1 MASAVQ
7 ITEKSLFKSDGY
19 NPFLHTSVMRMYLAL
34 IVLLFLV
41 VLIGAGWLLRRSE
54 EEYRAE
60 MKQLQEENEY
70 LRDKVNRLTAH
81 ELRNI

>member
-54 EEYRAE
+54 KEHRAE

-81 ELRNI
+81 EMLKI

>member
-41 VLIGAGWLLRRSE
+41 VLIGAGWLLRKSE
-54 EEYRAE
+54 EEHRAE
-60 MKQLQEENEY
+60 MKQLQDENDY
-70 LRDKVNRLTAH
+70 LRDMVKRLTAH
-81 ELRNI
+81 ELLKI

>member
-1 MASAVQ
+1 
-7 ITEKSLFKSDGY
+7 
-19 NPFLHTSVMRMYLAL
+19 MRMYLAL

-54 EEYRAE
+54 KEHRAE
-60 MKQLQEENEY
+60 IKQLQEENDY

-81 ELRNI
+81 ELLKL

>member
-1 MASAVQ
+1 M
-7 ITEKSLFKSDGY
+7 I
-19 NPFLHTSVMRMYLAL
+19 MYLAL

-54 EEYRAE
+54 EEHRAE

-81 ELRNI
+81 ELRNV

>member
-1 MASAVQ
+1 MASSVQ

-54 EEYRAE
+54 EEHRAE

-81 ELRNI
+81 EMLKI

>member
-1 MASAVQ
+1 
-7 ITEKSLFKSDGY
+7 
-19 NPFLHTSVMRMYLAL
+19 MRMYLAL

-54 EEYRAE
+54 EEHRAE

-70 LRDKVNRLTAH
+70 LRDKVNRLTAR
-81 ELRNI
+81 ELRNV

>member
-1 MASAVQ
+1 
-7 ITEKSLFKSDGY
+7 
-19 NPFLHTSVMRMYLAL
+19 MRMYLAL

-54 EEYRAE
+54 KEHRAE
-60 MKQLQEENEY
+60 MKLLQDENDY

-81 ELRNI
+81 ELLKI

>member
-1 MASAVQ
+1 
-7 ITEKSLFKSDGY
+7 
-19 NPFLHTSVMRMYLAL
+19 MRMYLAL

-81 ELRNI
+81 EMLKI

>member
-81 ELRNI
+81 EMLKI

>member
-1 MASAVQ
+1 MSRLKPIFAPA
-7 ITEKSLFKSDGY
+7 
-19 NPFLHTSVMRMYLAL
+19 VMRMYLAL

-54 EEYRAE
+54 KEHRAE
-60 MKQLQEENEY
+60 MKQLQDENDY

-81 ELRNI
+81 ELLKI

>member
-54 EEYRAE
+54 KEHRAE
-60 MKQLQEENEY
+60 MKQLQDENAY

-81 ELRNI
+81 EMLKI

>member
-54 EEYRAE
+54 KEHRAE
-60 MKQLQEENEY
+60 MKQLQDENDY

-81 ELRNI
+81 ELLKI

>member
-1 MASAVQ
+1 M
-7 ITEKSLFKSDGY
+7 G
-19 NPFLHTSVMRMYLAL
+19 MYLAL

-54 EEYRAE
+54 KEHRAE
-60 MKQLQEENEY
+60 MKQLQDENAY

-81 ELRNI
+81 EMLKI

>member
-1 MASAVQ
+1 
-7 ITEKSLFKSDGY
+7 
-19 NPFLHTSVMRMYLAL
+19 MRLYLAL

-41 VLIGAGWLLRRSE
+41 VLIGAGWLLSRSE
-54 EEYRAE
+54 EEHRAE

-81 ELRNI
+81 EMLKI

>member
-1 MASAVQ
+1 M
-7 ITEKSLFKSDGY
+7 G
-19 NPFLHTSVMRMYLAL
+19 MYLAL

-54 EEYRAE
+54 KEHRAE
-60 MKQLQEENEY
+60 MKQLQDENAY

-81 ELRNI
+81 ELLKI

>member
-1 MASAVQ
+1 
-7 ITEKSLFKSDGY
+7 
-19 NPFLHTSVMRMYLAL
+19 MRMYLAL

-54 EEYRAE
+54 EEHRAE

-81 ELRNI
+81 ELRNV

>member
-1 MASAVQ
+1 
-7 ITEKSLFKSDGY
+7 
-19 NPFLHTSVMRMYLAL
+19 MRMYLAL

-54 EEYRAE
+54 KEHRAE
-60 MKQLQEENEY
+60 MKKLQDENDY

-81 ELRNI
+81 ELLKI

>member
-54 EEYRAE
+54 KEHRAE
-60 MKQLQEENEY
+60 MKQLQDENDY

-81 ELRNI
+81 EMLKI

>member
-1 MASAVQ
+1 
-7 ITEKSLFKSDGY
+7 
-19 NPFLHTSVMRMYLAL
+19 MRMYLAL

-54 EEYRAE
+54 KEHRAE
-60 MKQLQEENEY
+60 MKQLQDENAY

-81 ELRNI
+81 EMLKI